1 MGEQMYSDV
10 VLGIFICILYRNH
23 VFAKRDIYEN
33 HGDRPISITTI
44 NDIQFEWGRN
54 WKKKQKTK
62 NLDEKNIHAT
72 MDELKFYSSAE
83 SCLPTQ
89 TQATIITDNNL
100 IL

>member
-54 WKKKQKTK
+54 
-62 NLDEKNIHAT
+62 
-72 MDELKFYSSAE
+72 
-83 SCLPTQ
+83 
-89 TQATIITDNNL
+89 
-100 IL
+100 